1 MKKIFTLAAA
11 VLASLSLWA
20 ADPTL
25 EINTE
30 SQGTEDFVKAYEA
43 EGITLSS
50 TASFSSGAV
59 QLGNTPSSY
68 DQHYFEVLS
77 ATNAI
82 DSISFLISGNGSNKS
97 IQAPLFGWEETA
109 TGNTADTYVL
119 LDAVTVSANSYAA
132 AQWFTYDLSSAGV
145 KCARIY
151 RSTKGISSVSPAY
164 TGSSTALGSGQTIKI
179 YGIKVWL
186 NGQAPVVSTDPVASV
201 TVAGPTEA
209 FVGQKASFSA
219 TTDVKANA
227 YKWFVNDAEQEGA
240 TSAKF
245 DFTPDAEGNYSIVCQ
260 AKNDNNADFVASE
273 AIVLVATVKPVLAPV
288 SISEATVWDFS
299 KAASVREIKWEGDAK
314 DADPI
319 VMANIDGFNNND
331 NFNSQALLFSGE
343 YPIRDGKY
351 CQGPLLKFNTTV
363 AGYLTIEYS
372 NTGNRS
378 AAEGETEGQ
387 EALRRFLAINGALV
401 DGDEGSMKS
410 NNNTITNNIPVAA
423 GDVEISARMPYR
435 TDEKD
440 VNAPEYI
447 RIYKVQFTLEEIPT
461 GINNAEE
468 AVKTVKVIR
477 NGQLFIEKNG
487 VLFNAQGARL

>member
-11 VLASLSLWA
+11 VLASFSLMAQSTIFSATPVATSEVNKKA
-20 ADPTL
+20 AGSYELTSTEATISGGKMYMCHNDGT
-25 EINTE
+25 NTRKYIVVR
-30 SQGTEDFVKAYEA
+30 SSVSVFCIDGSKSWFTVKLDEA
-43 EGITLSS
+43 LQVGDTII
-50 TASFSSGAV
+50 TASETNGQGSSNARGIWVTTGETNVRPGSAPACS
-59 QLGNTPSSY
+59 LLS
-68 DQHYFEVLS
+68 ES
-77 ATNAI
+77 ATGKEYVTVKYVVKTGDDI
-82 DSISFLISGNGSNKS
+82 CGKDSLS
-97 IQAPLFGWEETA
+97 IWRA
-109 TGNTADTYVL
+109 TGNTTYFKNVIIKRP
-119 LDAVTVSANSYAA
+119 APNTEPVAEVT
-132 AQWFTYDLSSAGV
+132 
-145 KCARIY
+145 I
-151 RSTKGISSVSPAY
+151 
-164 TGSSTALGSGQTIKI
+164 SGQSEMFVGRTIK
-179 YGIKVWL
+179 L
-186 NGQAPVVSTDPVASV
+186 EASTDVI
-201 TVAGPTEA
+201 
-209 FVGQKASFSA
+209 
-219 TTDVKANA
+219 AND
-227 YKWFVNDAEQEGA
+227 YKWTVNGEDIEGA
-240 TSAKF
+240 TTSSYE
-245 DFTPDAEGNYSIVCQ
+245 FTPDAAGTFNFVCS
-260 AKNDNNADFVASE
+260 AKNEFNSDWVAS
-273 AIVLVATVKPVLAPV
+273 AAHQVVATVKPVLEQV

-299 KAASVREIKWEGDAK
+299 KAASVKEIKWEGDAK

-331 NFNSQALLFSGE
+331 DFNSQALLFSGE

-410 NNNTITNNIPVAA
+410 SNNTITNNIPVAA

-440 VNAPEYI
+440 VNTPEYI

-461 GINNAEE
+461 AINNAEE
-468 AVKTVKVIR
+468 AVKATKVIR

-487 VLFNAQGARL
+487 VLYNAQGAIVK

>member
-11 VLASLSLWA
+11 VLASFSLTWA

-132 AQWFTYDLSSAGV
+132 AQWFTYDLSSASV

-151 RSTKGISSVSPAY
+151 RTTKGISSVNPAY

-201 TVAGPTEA
+201 TVDGPTEA

-260 AKNDNNADFVASE
+260 AKNDYNADFVASE
-273 AIVLVATVKPVLAPV
+273 AIVLVASVRPVVERV
-288 SISEATVWDFS
+288 SVSTSTTWDFA
-299 KAASVREIKWEGDAK
+299 AASTASVQADNRDDFFVFANLDGEWAEGFAANALEGRAQYFYYK
-314 DADPI
+314 D
-319 VMANIDGFNNND
+319 NNC
-331 NFNSQALLFSGE
+331 FQGHALRFT
-343 YPIRDGKY
+343 
-351 CQGPLLKFNTTV
+351 TTV
-363 AGYLTIEYS
+363 AGTLTVEFS
-372 NTGNRS
+372 NTGKPERPYRH
-378 AAEGETEGQ
+378 
-387 EALRRFLAINGALV
+387 LYLNGADVNPEL
-401 DGDEGSMKS
+401 KS
-410 NNNTITNNIPVAA
+410 NSTTKLTAENIAVAA
-423 GDVEISARMPYR
+423 GDILLEGMMEDK
-435 TDEKD
+435 DENEND
-440 VNAPEYI
+440 IMTPNML
-447 RIYKVQFTLEEIPT
+447 RIYKVVFTAAGEPT

-468 AVKTVKVIR
+468 TVKAVKRIV
-477 NGQLFIEKNG
+477 NGQLVIEKNG

>member
-11 VLASLSLWA
+11 VLASFSLWA
-20 ADPTL
+20 DDATFTMGTIFDGNGQSAEITEPVAATVSTTTSKSNAKDGKL
-25 EINTE
+25 GSDGNYFQIVLTSETFSAASINGYINTTTIE
-30 SQGTEDFVKAYEA
+30 GKNWGFQFSIDGGATWSEETLQANDGNKTAHDIAVEATIPDGANGFRVVRHAGTSTIVAS
-43 EGITLSS
+43 ITL
-50 TASFSSGAV
+50 TLAG
-59 QLGNTPSSY
+59 
-68 DQHYFEVLS
+68 
-77 ATNAI
+77 
-82 DSISFLISGNGSNKS
+82 
-97 IQAPLFGWEETA
+97 
-109 TGNTADTYVL
+109 
-119 LDAVTVSANSYAA
+119 AA
-132 AQWFTYDLSSAGV
+132 A
-145 KCARIY
+145 
-151 RSTKGISSVSPAY
+151 
-164 TGSSTALGSGQTIKI
+164 
-179 YGIKVWL
+179 
-186 NGQAPVVSTDPVASV
+186 PVADPVASV

-245 DFTPDAEGNYSIVCQ
+245 DFTPNAEGNYSIVCQ

-299 KAASVREIKWEGDAK
+299 KAASVSEIKWEGDAK

-343 YPIRDGKY
+343 YPIRDGKF

-468 AVKTVKVIR
+468 AVKAVKVIR